1 MRHSFLDR
9 YRQGTSL
16 VHRLDPRL
24 KLLATLTFVLAV
36 TTTPAGAWLAF
47 AALAALVIAATLVAE
62 IPLVEGLKR
71 SSIALPFAGMVAI
84 SLPFATGGEV
94 VWSWQPFGFAQGG
107 PFGFAQGGFSN
118 WTLTVTNEGLV
129 LFAMVV
135 VKAWLSI
142 MVSGLLVVSTPFPDL
157 LKAMRSLHVPA
168 VLTAT
173 ISFMYRY
180 LFVLVDEAMR
190 LQTARAA
197 RSAGPGR
204 AMWWRAR
211 VLGGMIG
218 SLFIRSYERSERIFA
233 AMLSRGFSG
242 EVRTL
247 THLTWQARDTWV
259 GLVWLVALSAVAAL
273 GRVSI
278 LAPTWGLW

>member
-24 KLLATLTFVLAV
+24 KLLATLAFVLAV

-47 AALAALVIAATLVAE
+47 AALAALVVAATRVAE
-62 IPLVEGLKR
+62 VPLVEGLKR

-94 VWSWQPFGFAQGG
+94 VWSWQ

-259 GLVWLVALSAVAAL
+259 GLAWLVALAAIAVL
-273 GRVSI
+273 GRISV

>member
-24 KLLATLTFVLAV
+24 KLLATLAFVLAV
-36 TTTPAGAWLAF
+36 TTTPTGAWLAF
-47 AALAALVIAATLVAE
+47 AALAALVVAATLVAE
-62 IPLVEGLKR
+62 VPLVEGLKR
-71 SSIALPFAGMVAI
+71 SAIALPFAGMVAI
-84 SLPFATGGEV
+84 SLPFATRGEV
-94 VWSWQPFGFAQGG
+94 VWSWSFL
-107 PFGFAQGGFSN
+107 N
-118 WTLTVTNEGLV
+118 RTLTVTDEGLV

-142 MVSGLLVVSTPFPDL
+142 MASGLLVVSTPFPDL

-218 SLFIRSYERSERIFA
+218 SLFIRSYERSEHIFA

-259 GLVWLVALSAVAAL
+259 GLAWLVALAAIAAL
-273 GRVSI
+273 GRISI
-278 LAPTWGLW
+278 LTPTWGLW

>member
-24 KLLATLTFVLAV
+24 KLLATLAFVLAA

-47 AALAALVIAATLVAE
+47 ASLAALVVAATRVAE
-62 IPLVEGLKR
+62 VPLVEGLKR
-71 SSIALPFAGMVAI
+71 SAIALPFAGMVAI
-84 SLPFATGGEV
+84 SLPFAAGGEV
-94 VWSWQPFGFAQGG
+94 VWSWSPFGFAQAGLLD
-107 PFGFAQGGFSN
+107 
-118 WTLTVTNEGLV
+118 WTLTVTSEGLV

-142 MVSGLLVVSTPFPDL
+142 MASGLLVVSTPFPDL
-157 LKAMRSLHVPA
+157 LKAMRSLHVPV

-190 LQTARAA
+190 LQIARAA
-197 RSAGPGR
+197 RAAGPGR

-247 THLTWQARDTWV
+247 TRLTWQARDTWV
-259 GLVWLVALSAVAAL
+259 GLAWLVALAAIAAL

-278 LAPTWGLW
+278 HVPTWGLW